1 MHHILPLFFLFC
13 TALWSLPAH
22 GQARL
27 SATGESGS
35 AYPVISD
42 AGFNIEGPDDSSPD
56 CVGDG
61 PGNHSAFGD
70 HILQAADADLGQNV
84 FEFYSHLPED
94 NDRCLVFDRARIEIK
109 GGPNGQSDP
118 ELEHEY
124 GDTSYYRWQF
134 RLADDFVG
142 AGSFNH
148 LFQNKAAGGS
158 DSGFPILTL
167 TARTSRVELLHNGG
181 DDNPSGTL
189 GRLSDAPLD
198 RFTGHWVEV
207 TMRQV
212 HANDGALDVTIR
224 DVETGL
230 PILLYTTEDIDLW
243 RGAPDEG
250 GLINRPKWGI
260 YRSYNEAAGLKDE
273 VVRFAN
279 FCSSE
284 TALDACPSII
294 DLGDDAPEM
303 ATDVLPLDG
312 SESVPLFMP
321 IVWTGSAAAT
331 AYRVYLG
338 SSPTELTLDTT
349 LTTNSYHPELAAG
362 TTYYFQVSSVNETGE
377 SRTAIQS
384 FTTLQNPDDGNWDVA
399 RGHARPEVEAGQFF
413 ELNTNLTTLQ
423 IDSVARLNDREG
435 NNAYCYFS
443 GPKEGDNGNYRWRYR
458 QEVEDETT
466 VVVRLAA
473 LPDVNNITYVEFY
486 GLGWRQ
492 KMRVNRSTIR
502 FERTTEDPEVAFP
515 EGYWDDGAV
524 HTLRFTFQNNPMA
537 GAPMIT
543 TVYLDEDPTAFGGP
557 FESDEEKESAFID
570 IGRAGSTDYGACFDY
585 IAINASGAYAPESV
599 PASMLPV
606 DLAGDAAVAVGR
618 SLPLDGSV
626 DVPLYMPIVWDGVD
640 GADTYRVYLGTSADD
655 LALDTTVATTS
666 YVSELTAAT
675 TYYYQIASTNAQG
688 ETRGEVRQFTTL
700 EQTDDG
706 PWEVA
711 RGHARPE
718 VEAPQF
724 FEFDTNLEMVGLD
737 SVGPI
742 VEEAGNN
749 AYCYFSGP
757 KEGDNNNYRWRY
769 RQDEGEE
776 TTVLIRLRAL
786 PETSNIAYV
795 EFFGLGWRQK
805 LRINRSTLKFERT
818 VDDPEVN
825 FPEGFWDDGAYR
837 ILRITFQDNPEAGQ
851 PMVTTV
857 YLDEE
862 TTPFAT
868 YVSDESTDNTYLD
881 IGRAGGTDYGACF
894 DYMAV
899 NPDGAFAPG
908 AGEGMAPPADL
919 MLPEPPSSVSHRVVF
934 TPRLFP
940 NPTSGRLQVN
950 GLPSDEAYSYVVV
963 SATGKQMSRGQL
975 TASGR
980 FIDVRALPSGVY
992 FLQVRSSD
1000 GATGLSRFVRQ

>member
-1 MHHILPLFFLFC
+1 MLPYLFLFAL
-13 TALWSLPAH
+13 ALWALPAH
-22 GQARL
+22 GQAVL
-27 SATGESGS
+27 SAVDDSGS
-35 AYPVISD
+35 AYPVISA
-42 AGFNIEGPDDSSPD
+42 AGFGIEGPDDSSPD
-56 CVGDG
+56 CAGDG
-61 PGNHSAFGD
+61 PGNHASFGD
-70 HILQAADADLGQNV
+70 HILQAADAELGQNV
-84 FEFYSHLPED
+84 FEFFSHLPED

-109 GGPNGQSDP
+109 GGPSGQSDP
-118 ELEHEY
+118 ELEHAY

-134 RLADDFVG
+134 RLAEDFVG
-142 AGSFNH
+142 ASSFNH

-181 DDNPSGTL
+181 AGNPSGTL

-212 HANDGALDVTIR
+212 HANDGELDVSIR

-230 PILLYTTEDIDLW
+230 PILLYTSNDIDLW

-260 YRSYNEAAGLKDE
+260 YRSYSEAAGLKDE
-273 VVRFAN
+273 VVRFAS

-284 TALDACPSII
+284 TSLAACPSLI
-294 DLGDDAPEM
+294 DLGDAAADAV
-303 ATDVLPLDG
+303 TDVLPLDG

-321 IVWTGSAAAT
+321 IVWTGSPAAT

-338 SSPTELTLDTT
+338 TSPTELSLDTT
-349 LTTNSYHPELAAG
+349 ITTTGYRPELAAG
-362 TTYYFQVSSVNETGE
+362 TTYYFQVGSVNERGE
-377 SRTAIQS
+377 SRTDIQS
-384 FTTLQNPDDGNWDVA
+384 FTTLQNPDDGEWDVA
-399 RGHARPEVEAGQFF
+399 RGHARPEVEAPQFF

-423 IDSVARLNDREG
+423 IDSVARLNDRDG

-458 QEVEDETT
+458 QEAEDETT

-473 LPDVNNITYVEFY
+473 LSDVNNITYIEFY

-492 KMRVNRSTIR
+492 KLRVNRSTIR
-502 FERTTEDPEVAFP
+502 FERTTDDPEVAFP
-515 EGYWDDGAV
+515 DGYWDDGAV
-524 HTLRFTFQNNPMA
+524 HTLRVTFQNNPTS
-537 GAPMIT
+537 GEPMIT
-543 TVYLDEDPTAFGGP
+543 TVYLDEDPTPFGGP
-557 FESDEEKESAFID
+557 FASDETSDNSFID
-570 IGRAGSTDYGACFDY
+570 FGRAGSTDYGACFDY
-585 IAINASGAYAPESV
+585 LAVNASGAYAPESGL
-599 PASMLPV
+599 ASMLPV
-606 DLAGDAAVAVGR
+606 DLAGDAALAVSQ

-640 GADTYRVYLGTSADD
+640 GADTYRVYLGTSQDE
-655 LALDTTVATTS
+655 LVLDTTVATNS
-666 YVSELTAAT
+666 YTPELSEAT
-675 TYYYQIASTNAQG
+675 TYYYRIASVNAQG
-688 ETRGEVRQFTTL
+688 ETPGQVMQFTTL
-700 EQTDDG
+700 ERADDG

-737 SVGPI
+737 SVAPVMG
-742 VEEAGNN
+742 EAGNN

-776 TTVLIRLRAL
+776 TTVLLRLRAL

-818 VDDPEVN
+818 IDDPEVN
-825 FPEGFWDDGAYR
+825 FPEGYWDDGTFHV
-837 ILRITFQDNPEAGQ
+837 LRITFQNNPQAGE
-851 PMVTTV
+851 PMLTTV

-862 TTPFAT
+862 ATPFGSYA
-868 YVSDESTDNTYLD
+868 SDETTDNTYLD

-894 DYMAV
+894 DYIAV
-899 NPDGAFAPG
+899 NPNGAFGPG
-908 AGEGMAPPADL
+908 EGEGMAPPSDL
-919 MLPEPPSSVSHRVVF
+919 WLPAPPSSVGNQAVF
-934 TPRLFP
+934 SPQLFP
-940 NPTSGRLQVN
+940 NPASDRLVVK
-950 GLPSDEAYSYVVV
+950 GLPSRETYRYLVV
-963 SATGKQMSRGQL
+963 SAAGQQLRRGRV
-975 TASGR
+975 TDSDR
-980 FIDVRALPSGVY
+980 FIDVRTLPAGVY
-992 FLQVRSSD
+992 FLQLRGDD
-1000 GATGLSRFVRQ
+1000 GATGISRFVKQ